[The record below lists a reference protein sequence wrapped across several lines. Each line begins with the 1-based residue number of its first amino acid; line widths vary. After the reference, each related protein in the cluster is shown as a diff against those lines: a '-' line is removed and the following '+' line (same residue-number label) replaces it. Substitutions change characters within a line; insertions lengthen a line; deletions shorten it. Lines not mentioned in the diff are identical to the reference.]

1 MDRPEGCGHG
11 VLLIPFGAGHPA
23 VFLVR
28 VSGAR
33 CTPLSPRQTL
43 ALTQLPS
50 VPSLLS
56 FQSPAP
62 EPQLDPDAEEE
73 ELKRKLQDLAS
84 HISDKEVSSEE
95 EEREEKTRV
104 KKPEMIFSSDDM
116 ASEARKVIHA
126 LLPVLF
132 WAPPPV
138 PSSLALCQRASCFI
152 PHLPNQNL
160 GSQFRSTES
169 VSPALRALCYL
180 PSPPAASN
188 RRRDQ
193 LVPLILKPRFSGSA
207 LNSATFC
214 PKGSREDTSTL
225 ISVGSAR
232 QYRSRSAQLRSR
244 DPAELQQPKQKQICQ
259 GKQKFSFFFASR

>member
-1 MDRPEGCGHG
+1 M
-11 VLLIPFGAGHPA
+11 VLDTCLL
-23 VFLVR
+23 LVR

-73 ELKRKLQDLAS
+73 ELKRKLQELAS

-104 KKPEMIFSSDDM
+104 KKPEMSFSSDDM

-169 VSPALRALCYL
+169 VSPALR
-180 PSPPAASN
+180 SPPAASN
-188 RRRDQ
+188 RRRDR
-193 LVPLILKPRFSGSA
+193 LVPLKLKPRFSRSA

-214 PKGSREDTSTL
+214 PKGSREDTSML
-225 ISVGSAR
+225 ISAGSAG
-232 QYRSRSAQLRSR
+232 QYRSHPAQLRSR
-244 DPAELQQPKQKQICQ
+244 DPAELQQPK
-259 GKQKFSFFFASR
+259 